1 MKTKKNKKLNIKE
14 TIENIK
20 IPLLPEEYDEP
31 HEIKSKLK
39 EEIEEFQQTFFNE
52 LTKLITSSFGLM
64 AALSWRDVVR
74 EFINSYIRRFFG
86 NASGLISEFIFALI
100 ITTLA
105 VIITW
110 RIAKLKDKLLR
121 KKEKSSAE

>member
-110 RIAKLKDKLLR
+110 RMAKLKDKLLR

>member
-14 TIENIK
+14 SIENIK

-31 HEIKSKLK
+31 HEIKSKLR
-39 EEIEEFQQTFFNE
+39 EEIEEFQQTFLNE

-74 EFINSYIRRFFG
+74 EFIDNYIRRFLG
-86 NASGLISEFIFALI
+86 NASGLVSEFIFALV

-105 VIITW
+105 VVITW
-110 RIAKLKDKLLR
+110 RLAKLKDKLLH
-121 KKEKSSAE
+121 KKEESSTE